1 MVILEAGSGYRRFL
15 EEYCGGFIRR
25 YIMESR
31 AAFVAG
37 GALISMLDKT
47 TPRDV
52 DIYLPSISPGRFKDV
67 LRRNIGRGSSEYSYI
82 TSPHGEE
89 YTGPADCLYLKYN
102 GAAGGRATVM
112 QLVFWPLCDVLNV
125 LSGFDIELCKV
136 AVYGG
141 LVIRGS
147 RFSDD
152 YNDRIINLGTVADN
166 KKTYDRIRKY
176 MDRGYNPS
184 APTIEFMK
192 SVERHQKDLDAGKA
206 LTVTAREEPS
216 PTREEPV
223 PVEPERGHEPEPEAE
238 APSGRLSFDNFVS
251 NFWTSSGD
259 GNNE

>member
-1 MVILEAGSGYRRFL
+1 MVLFEAGTSHSRFL

-52 DIYLPSISPGRFKDV
+52 DIYLPSISPGRFRDV

-89 YTGPADCLYLKYN
+89 YTGPADCLYLTYN
-102 GAAGGRATVM
+102 GTDGGKATVM

-125 LSGFDIELCKV
+125 LGGFDIELCKV

-141 LVIRGS
+141 LVIQGA
-147 RFSDD
+147 RFSND
-152 YNDRIINLGTVADN
+152 YNDRIINLDTVTDT
-166 KKTYDRIRKY
+166 KRTYDRVRKY

-184 APTIEFMK
+184 RPTTEFMR
-192 SVERHQKDLDAGKA
+192 SVERQEDLDAKKA
-206 LTVTAREEPS
+206 PTLPETAREEP
-216 PTREEPV
+216 V
-223 PVEPERGHEPEPEAE
+223 PAEPERRREPEPGAE
-238 APSGRLSFDNFVS
+238 PAPKRLSFDNFVS
-251 NFWTSSGD
+251 NLWSTSDDANSR
-259 GNNE
+259 